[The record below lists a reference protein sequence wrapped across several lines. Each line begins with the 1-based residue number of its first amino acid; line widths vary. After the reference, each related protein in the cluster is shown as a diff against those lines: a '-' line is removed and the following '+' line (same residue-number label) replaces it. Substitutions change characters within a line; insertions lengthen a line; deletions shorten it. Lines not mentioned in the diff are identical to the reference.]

1 MTSFTVVKKGQ
12 DINFESKFES
22 LEDAKQYLAKEMNYK
37 VKFSYEDTVSEEV
50 IINSSES
57 EKRLL
62 NRLLKSNPD
71 VAEITIL
78 SQTK

>member
-1 MTSFTVVKKGQ
+1 MLVELVLFLMFMVEVK
-12 DINFESKFES
+12 
-22 LEDAKQYLAKEMNYK
+22 MNYK
-37 VKFSYEDTVSEEV
+37 VKFSYEDTPAYEEL
-50 IINSSES
+50 IINSSETQ
-57 EKRLL
+57 KQLL

>member
-1 MTSFTVVKKGQ
+1 
-12 DINFESKFES
+12 
-22 LEDAKQYLAKEMNYK
+22 MNYK

-62 NRLLKSNPD
+62 NRLLKSNPE
-71 VAEITIL
+71 VTEVTIL

>member
-1 MTSFTVVKKGQ
+1 M
-12 DINFESKFES
+12 I
-22 LEDAKQYLAKEMNYK
+22 YK

-50 IINSSES
+50 IINSSETRT
-57 EKRLL
+57 RLL
-62 NRLLKSNPD
+62 NDLLKANPD

>member
-1 MTSFTVVKKGQ
+1 
-12 DINFESKFES
+12 
-22 LEDAKQYLAKEMNYK
+22 MNYK
-37 VKFSYEDTVSEEV
+37 VKFSYEDTVAEEV

-71 VAEITIL
+71 VTEVTIL
-78 SQTK
+78 SSTK